1 MRFWMLGKSSE
12 DVHALEDVDDDDDV
26 DETVEDGREGRL
38 AQDPRLIVD
47 TEYLVTATGDRSII
61 EARNGMAITI
71 RSVL

>member
-26 DETVEDGREGRL
+26 DETVEDGRGGRL

-47 TEYLVTATGDRSII
+47 TEYLVTSTGDRSII